1 MKHGMLA
8 LVLGG
13 LLLVGCN
20 ATDSQELTQDVGKV
34 AETATRSLANASL
47 AVKVNTHLSLR
58 KGVDMSGLRVESEGG
73 TVTVSGH
80 VHTPQEKSLVL
91 TIARETRG
99 VERVV
104 DRLRV
109 EPKP

>member
-1 MKHGMLA
+1 MLA

-104 DRLRV
+104 DKLRV

>member
-1 MKHGMLA
+1 MLA
-8 LVLGG
+8 LLVG

-91 TIARETRG
+91 TLARETRG

-104 DRLRV
+104 DKLRV

>member
-8 LVLGG
+8 LLVG

-47 AVKVNTHLSLR
+47 AVRVNTHLSLR

-104 DRLRV
+104 DKLRV

>member
-1 MKHGMLA
+1 MLA

-20 ATDSQELTQDVGKV
+20 ATDSQELTEDVGKV

-104 DRLRV
+104 DKLRV